1 MKRIVSALLISILLH
16 ATVLYFLGL
25 HSFYKPEPPG
35 VQSTAIA
42 LVNLAKSGN
51 PSDKKS
57 TFNEISLP
65 YEVSEVSKK
74 NFFDAAANLEPV
86 PETETV
92 DTNRNVN
99 ETAPLKKPIKNLEP
113 VKEKVPQ
120 KPEQEQKKEQ
130 TEDPALTESQVGNV
144 PVEGF
149 ESREK
154 VTGNTIQGEIAE
166 FSGASDQEQEKLVLP
181 LVLDA
186 EKAGVIRRVKPSY
199 PRTSRLRR
207 EEGEVI
213 LLLEID
219 KGKVVEVMVESSSSF
234 PRLDS
239 SAVDAVRK
247 WTFSYSSKAKVRIP
261 VIFRLE
267 DQ

>member
-74 NFFDAAANLEPV
+74 TFFDAAVNLEPV
-86 PETETV
+86 PETETA
-92 DTNRNVN
+92 DTNKDV
-99 ETAPLKKPIKNLEP
+99 ETTTPSKKPVKKLEP

-120 KPEQEQKKEQ
+120 KPEQIQKKEQ
-130 TEDPALTESQVGNV
+130 TEDPVPTESQVGNV
-144 PVEGF
+144 PVEGP
-149 ESREK
+149 ESRETVPENK
-154 VTGNTIQGEIAE
+154 IQGEIAE
-166 FSGASDQEQEKLVLP
+166 SSGTSDQEQHKPILHP
-181 LVLDA
+181 VLDA

-199 PRTSRLRR
+199 PRASRLRR

-213 LLLEID
+213 LILEIEN
-219 KGKVVEVMVESSSSF
+219 GKVVEVMVESSSSF

-247 WTFSYSSKAKVRIP
+247 WSFSYPSKAKVRIP